1 MSLRKGLSI
10 ILNGLLTM
18 IDPATTDVT
27 NIPAPENIHNIQFYI
42 LFLRSFLYY
51 GSPR

>member
-1 MSLRKGLSI
+1 M

-27 NIPAPENIHNIQFYI
+27 NIPAPEKIV
-42 LFLRSFLYY
+42 LYY
-51 GSPR
+51 NNNSIDPFKAFCTRRTLTREVSI